1 MNGIS
6 MMKERTA
13 SHEMGSIVD
22 ESSYERRK
30 HCYFSQSFENY
41 SDNLY
46 PEDEDM
52 FCKPQAREGWQ
63 CKFVCIIL
71 LLSLTIC
78 GIRI

>member
-13 SHEMGSIVD
+13 SHKMGSIAD

-30 HCYFSQSFENY
+30 HCYFSHSLENY
-41 SDNLY
+41 SDNHY

-52 FCKPQAREGWQ
+52 FCKPQAQEGWQ
-63 CKFVCIIL
+63 CKFCCIIL
-71 LLSLTIC
+71 LLSLTTC
-78 GIRI
+78 SLRI